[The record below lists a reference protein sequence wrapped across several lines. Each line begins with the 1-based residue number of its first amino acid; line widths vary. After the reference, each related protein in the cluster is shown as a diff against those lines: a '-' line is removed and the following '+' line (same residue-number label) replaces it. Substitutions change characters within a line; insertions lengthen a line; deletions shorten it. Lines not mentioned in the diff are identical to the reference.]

1 MNVTE
6 KRAYRLQ
13 EAAAYLGRSVRRIQE
28 LVANGDLPVRYEGA
42 TPLYDV
48 KDLDR
53 FFEALP
59 AERRPSKEK
68 SRE

>member
-1 MNVTE
+1 MSA
-6 KRAYRLQ
+6 KRAYRLA
-13 EAAAYLGRSVRRIQE
+13 EAAEYLGRSVRRIQE

-53 FFEALP
+53 FFESLP
-59 AERRPSKEK
+59 SERRTA
-68 SRE
+68 